1 MSIYTFNDKTLT
13 YSKLPIGK
21 SVFKVAAA
29 SMAVVA
35 LLSINIV
42 EASEYERILEVRI
55 KGNEFSEER
64 LRSRLDEL
72 NVRFADVAMAQA
84 KLETSGFRSR
94 IFRENHN
101 LFGMKEAKTR
111 VNLARGTQYGHAYYK
126 NWEDSVLDYAMW
138 CAAYANHCRNNEQ
151 FLELLSGYYAE
162 DPEYISKLRRIM
174 KSNKDEQ

>member
-13 YSKLPIGK
+13 YNKLPISM
-21 SVFKVAAA
+21 SVLKVAAA
-29 SMAVVA
+29 GLAVVS

-42 EASEYERILEVRI
+42 EASEYERILEVRV

-94 IFRENHN
+94 IFKENHN
-101 LFGMKEAKTR
+101 LFGMKEATMR
-111 VNLARGTQYGHAYYK
+111 VNLARGTQYGHAYY
-126 NWEDSVLDYAMW
+126 NSWEESVLDYAMW

-162 DPEYISKLRRIM
+162 DPDYVSKLKQIM
-174 KSNKDEQ
+174 NQ